1 MNTKFKINSNNIE
14 HYYPY
19 MGMFT
24 NNPNDIRSLQFLY
37 FYSNNKHDE
46 YIEERHDKKYLKYEY
61 YELFKDAFQHLHNIK
76 DYHLKLEHI
85 QNYYFRKWYFD
96 FIYSGV
102 EDNDDFFTFP
112 TLYPEKDIYQYV
124 FPRDEIINKLRTFG
138 TTTKIINDF
147 INYGMEITDLES
159 NKDDIVILKKL
170 IDIYENRL
178 EVYINHLDG
187 YIDNKGDLIQFNLNR
202 NIKPSPSKLIQTQFK
217 TNMINSFDKPKPNL
231 IIKINELLDNK
242 YLQFAMLKEK
252 NKHSPAPFLAA
263 GKLLKFNLEDC
274 IQTFLN
280 IDQNTCSKMLI
291 NVLFKEKGYG
301 KSSKEFF
308 RNDKN
313 FKIFDDNHMQNIQ
326 KISYI
331 YNTLLDKLNFKIK
344 EKKFYINDNIYDYF
358 LERGDINEIKRVY
371 KNTIEIEFK
380 EPLLNRNVNDELI
393 LFYYKF
399 DHNIP
404 GKITKKINDNTF
416 QITLNKT
423 LVKNKIDL
431 SNYIE
436 KDDDYKIDENE
447 NVNENLN
454 EDNKPRYIGT
464 RDILIPKGYIY
475 LKYYESVES
484 WKRHQTIDPILNNS
498 SNLLEYLNLYINTI
512 NKRILILNPIFLKI
526 KEHIIKKQFLENF
539 FCLKVEFELPRKF
552 TNQKFCLEKS

>member
-1 MNTKFKINSNNIE
+1 MNTKFKINSNNME
-14 HYYPY
+14 YYYPY

-187 YIDNKGDLIQFNLNR
+187 YIDNKGDLIRFNLNR

-231 IIKINELLDNK
+231 IIKIIIT
-242 YLQFAMLKEK
+242 QISLK
-252 NKHSPAPFLAA
+252 NS
-263 GKLLKFNLEDC
+263 
-274 IQTFLN
+274 TFL
-280 IDQNTCSKMLI
+280 
-291 NVLFKEKGYG
+291 YW
-301 KSSKEFF
+301 
-308 RNDKN
+308 
-313 FKIFDDNHMQNIQ
+313 
-326 KISYI
+326 
-331 YNTLLDKLNFKIK
+331 
-344 EKKFYINDNIYDYF
+344 
-358 LERGDINEIKRVY
+358 
-371 KNTIEIEFK
+371 
-380 EPLLNRNVNDELI
+380 
-393 LFYYKF
+393 
-399 DHNIP
+399 
-404 GKITKKINDNTF
+404 
-416 QITLNKT
+416 
-423 LVKNKIDL
+423 
-431 SNYIE
+431 
-436 KDDDYKIDENE
+436 
-447 NVNENLN
+447 
-454 EDNKPRYIGT
+454 
-464 RDILIPKGYIY
+464 
-475 LKYYESVES
+475 KYS
-484 WKRHQTIDPILNNS
+484 
-498 SNLLEYLNLYINTI
+498 
-512 NKRILILNPIFLKI
+512 F
-526 KEHIIKKQFLENF
+526 
-539 FCLKVEFELPRKF
+539 
-552 TNQKFCLEKS
+552 